1 MVALKNNLVL
11 HSQVESRF
19 WLDETA
25 YILGL
30 WWDKYVVEAESNRF
44 LTNEATSE
52 VNRKGTVETFH
63 NSEKKVIDL
72 SKTIFYSYL
81 QVRLGCLT

>member
-1 MVALKNNLVL
+1 M
-11 HSQVESRF
+11 HSRVESWF

-25 YILGL
+25 YILGF

-44 LTNEATSE
+44 LTNETTSE
-52 VNRKGTVETFH
+52 VNRKGTVETCH
-63 NSEKKVIDL
+63 NCGKKVINL
-72 SKTIFYSYL
+72 LKIIFHSYL